1 MLRFAANR
9 DFFLNIVSWLS
20 NDEDLISIRPKEP
33 EDRRIQLTRAQMMM
47 VRLVSQFVIPL
58 IVILAGILVWLKRR

>member
-1 MLRFAANR
+1 MVCQVMK
-9 DFFLNIVSWLS
+9 FLSEVAC
-20 NDEDLISIRPKEP
+20 EIRPKEP

>member
-1 MLRFAANR
+1 
-9 DFFLNIVSWLS
+9 
-20 NDEDLISIRPKEP
+20 
-33 EDRRIQLTRAQMMM
+33 

>member
-1 MLRFAANR
+1 
-9 DFFLNIVSWLS
+9 
-20 NDEDLISIRPKEP
+20 
-33 EDRRIQLTRAQMMM
+33 LTRAQMMM